1 MIWNSRLA
9 LWRDVNRQ
17 LWCLGF
23 LGLVTL
29 AAWRGLL
36 FWQEAPADLETNALT
51 LFSVFWMG
59 LRFDAKLFAILL
71 GPWLLLGTCLLPL
84 PTLLIGIWRRLWPV
98 WAGLAM
104 LLVNL
109 LAVINHFYFSFYQ
122 GPLNALVFGLFEDDT
137 QAVMATVVS
146 DYPFILLLVVL
157 LAMIATQLLL
167 MRLARLRRPSH
178 WGWPRATLVIAL
190 SLVALIGLGR
200 GSLGTFPL
208 REMHMAVADNAFLN
222 DMVPSGPQALYLAW
236 KEREANDIGDDPESG
251 LERYGF
257 ASPIEA
263 AHALGWREV
272 NDEPA
277 LLERMRR
284 TTPTREAL
292 EEKPPHVVFSLM
304 ESWGRPLLDFDDPET
319 NDLLGRLRP
328 WFTKADYFPKAI
340 SSENGTLPSLE
351 GLLLDTPISPLT
363 QSRYGYHQFSTSAAL
378 PFQQA
383 GYRTVFLTA
392 GSVSWRDLDSTLPR
406 QGFDEVIG
414 QSAILERFPEATGG
428 TWGLDDEWMYRYG
441 ATLLEQAQAEG
452 EKVFLMT
459 LSITN
464 HPPYHTP
471 DSYKPAPLDIASLGD
486 RLAASNELGQS
497 ILETYQYSSDVLGEF
512 LDRLEADKL
521 LDHTLFAASGD
532 HNTRSI
538 IQYPDSHDLFDQFG
552 VPILSWVPPG
562 YRFDGV
568 PRTQDWVSHRDIFPT
583 LWAHALS
590 EASIPWSGDDLYASK
605 ENREEH
611 SPMALTF
618 NQQDGGPGVM
628 ISELGAATNLRQPR
642 YYRWSKDAEALEY
655 TPSPSGALK
664 NQVARAQARLALEDW
679 RIRREALGSENLDS
693 EKLGSEKE
701 RGDSEQRRAGD

>member
-1 MIWNSRLA
+1 MIRNSRLA

-36 FWQEAPADLETNALT
+36 FWQQAPAGLDANAPA

-59 LRFDAKLFAILL
+59 LRFDAKLLAVLL

-84 PTLLIGIWRRLWPV
+84 PTILVRVWRWLWPV
-98 WAGLAM
+98 WAGLVM
-104 LLVNL
+104 LLINL
-109 LAVINHFYFSFYQ
+109 LAVINHFYFGFYQ

-137 QAVMATVVS
+137 QAVIATVIS
-146 DYPFILLLVVL
+146 DYPAFLLLSVL
-157 LAMIATQLLL
+157 FIMLAAQLLL
-167 MRLARLRRPSH
+167 MRLARLRRPSR
-178 WGWPRATLVIAL
+178 WGWPRATLVISL

-208 REMHMAVADNAFLN
+208 REMHMAVTDNTFLN

-236 KEREANDIGDDPESG
+236 QERGAKDIGDDPESG
-251 LERYGF
+251 LKRYGF
-257 ASPIEA
+257 TSPIEA
-263 AHALGWREV
+263 AHVLGWEEV
-272 NDEPA
+272 SDEA
-277 LLERMRR
+277 TLLERMRR
-284 TTPTREAL
+284 TTPAREML
-292 EEKPPHVVFSLM
+292 EDNPPHVIFSLM
-304 ESWGRPLLDFDDPET
+304 ESWGRPLLDFDDPDT

-363 QSRYGYHQFSTSAAL
+363 QSRYGYHSFSTSAAL
-378 PFQQA
+378 PFQLA
-383 GYRTVFLTA
+383 GYRTIFLTA
-392 GSVSWRDLDSTLPR
+392 GSVSWRDLESTLPR

-414 QSAILERFPEATGG
+414 QSAILKRFPEAGSS
-428 TWGLDDEWMYRYG
+428 TWGVDDEWMYRYG
-441 ATLLEQAQAEG
+441 AELLEQAEAKG
-452 EKVFLMT
+452 EKVFLMM

-471 DSYKPAPLDIASLGD
+471 DGYELAPLDITSLGGT
-486 RLAASNELGQS
+486 LAASKKLGQS

-521 LDHTLFAASGD
+521 LDHTLFIASGD

-538 IQYPDSHDLFDQFG
+538 IQYPDSHDLFNQFG
-552 VPILSWVPPG
+552 VPILSWIPPA
-562 YRFDGV
+562 YRFDEI
-568 PRTQDWVSHRDIFPT
+568 PRTDDWVSHRDIFPT
-583 LWAHALS
+583 LWAHSLS
-590 EASIPWSGDDLYASK
+590 DASIPWTGDDLYGLK
-605 ENREEH
+605 ESSDEY

-628 ISELGAATNLRQPR
+628 ISDLGAATNLRQPR
-642 YYRWSKDAEALEY
+642 YYRWSEDAKALDY
-655 TPSPSGALK
+655 TPSPSDALTD
-664 NQVARAQARLALEDW
+664 QVARARAWLALKDW
-679 RIRREALGSENLDS
+679 RIRREALHS
-693 EKLGSEKE
+693 EKVQT
-701 RGDSEQRRAGD
+701 GD